1 MLVKEEMQMKYY
13 SLEDNNLLIRT
24 ITEADIES
32 IRKWRNQDHIR
43 KYFIN
48 SNYINKKQQEEWFES
63 YLKTD
68 NDIMFIVEETIEF
81 HTTIGTVALY
91 NINREKKHAEFGRLM
106 IGYLPSA
113 GKGFGKRT
121 ALLACKFAFEILN
134 VSEIYLTVLN
144 QNNKA
149 KQLYADIGFVIRDN
163 NANEIYMTL
172 SKERFLNPS

>member
-1 MLVKEEMQMKYY
+1 
-13 SLEDNNLLIRT
+13 
-24 ITEADIES
+24 
-32 IRKWRNQDHIR
+32 
-43 KYFIN
+43 
-48 SNYINKKQQEEWFES
+48 
-63 YLKTD
+63 
-68 NDIMFIVEETIEF
+68 
-81 HTTIGTVALY
+81 
-91 NINREKKHAEFGRLM
+91 
-106 IGYLPSA
+106 
-113 GKGFGKRT
+113 KGFGKRT